1 MDSPLLSVRQLSA
14 ELTESAVPVLKN
26 LSFDLS
32 EGEVLAL
39 VGESGSGKSVT
50 ALSISRLLSPKEIH
64 YTAGSIIFRNA
75 SGNQIDLLQVSE
87 QELNKIRGKK
97 IGLVFQEPMSSLNPL
112 MTCGRQVMEQILQH
126 CKCSRTEAKQKT
138 IALFSQVELPDPEK
152 ILYRYPH
159 QLSGGQKQRVMIAM
173 AISCEP
179 ALLIADEPTTALDVT
194 VQKSILELLNS
205 IRKSKG
211 MALLFITHD
220 LGIVEEIADKVAVM
234 QSGEIKELNTTKS
247 LFANPQHPY
256 TKALLACRSSSFK
269 KGKKLLT
276 VDAFMNQET
285 TGNAYHQVSGTTHFT
300 YNEQEK
306 TPLIRVENLTVSFEK
321 NNWWSN
327 KKTISTPV
335 VNQISFDIFKGET
348 LGLVGESGCGK
359 TTLGRTLLKL
369 QDAQSGCIYYNGV
382 DILSQSRKN
391 FNPYRKELQIV
402 FQDPY
407 ASLNPKMQIGEILL
421 EPLRL
426 HRKELSKKQ
435 AKETV
440 INLLEKV
447 GLPKYAV
454 NRYSYAF
461 SGGQRQRICI
471 ARALAVNPSF
481 IVWDESVSA
490 LDASIQA
497 KILNLINELKTELGF
512 TSLFISHDLS
522 VVHYLCDRIIVMKK
536 GIIVEQGLAENIWRN
551 PQHAYTRELLN
562 AIPGRN
568 SSAKVNSK

>member
-1 MDSPLLSVRQLSA
+1 METPLLSVRALSA

-50 ALSISRLLSPKEIH
+50 ALSIARLLSPKEIH
-64 YTAGSIIFRNA
+64 YTTGSVFFRNT
-75 SGNQIDLLQVSE
+75 SGNQIDLLQASE
-87 QELNKIRGKK
+87 QELNQYRGKK

-126 CKCSRTEAKQKT
+126 SKCSRSEAKQKT
-138 IALFSQVELPDPEK
+138 IELFSQVELPDPEK

-220 LGIVEEIADKVAVM
+220 LGIVEEIADHVAVM
-234 QSGEIKELNTTKS
+234 QQGEIKEFNHAKH
-247 LFANPQHPY
+247 LFSNPQHPY
-256 TKALLACRSSSFK
+256 TRALLACRSTSFK
-269 KGKKLLT
+269 KGEKLLT
-276 VDAFMNQET
+276 VDTFLNDSPNNKIENQRVTDHPNQTET
-285 TGNAYHQVSGTTHFT
+285 
-300 YNEQEK
+300 EK
-306 TPLIRVENLTVSFEK
+306 NTLIEVQNLTVSFETK
-321 NNWWSN
+321 KWWRRS
-327 KKTISTPV
+327 KSFSPPV
-335 VNQISFDIFKGET
+335 INQISFDIFKGET

-369 QDAQSGCIYYNGV
+369 QEAQSGYIYYNGV
-382 DILSQSRKN
+382 DLLSQSRKN

-407 ASLNPKMQIGEILL
+407 ASLNPKMRIGEILL

-435 AKETV
+435 AKEKV
-440 INLLEKV
+440 MDLLQKV
-447 GLPKYAV
+447 GLPGDSV

-461 SGGQRQRICI
+461 SGGQRQRISI

-497 KILNLINELKTELGF
+497 QILNLINELKAELGF

-522 VVHYLCDRIIVMKK
+522 VVRYLCDRILVMKK
-536 GIIVEQGLAENIWRN
+536 GSIVEQGFSENIWRN

-568 SSAKVNSK
+568 SSAKSE